1 MGAIV
6 QRILVKWRTLAVAI
20 LAIKLAI
27 VFMSTPSGDFI
38 NWAGVASVAL
48 GLVSRG
54 RIPPV
59 SVAGVYTYMGVVLT
73 PFFWFWTLLPI
84 NHPSLTYANYL
95 GSYSTPAFFLN
106 VFLKTPLFIADM
118 GAGLLVMKLVG
129 TMTGSE
135 TKDRLAFLAW
145 FANPFNIYWINID
158 GAVDVIPT
166 TIVLLAI
173 YLALK
178 DRTFLSG
185 FSLAVGGIL
194 RIFPFL
200 TFPFLLCSPRGRNFR
215 SITYLLLG
223 FLLVPIVGLTAL
235 YITKAGSLEAVALIP
250 SGSYGGGG
258 QPWLLDFL
266 GSSSFN
272 FDKYAPPVAG
282 PDVKSA
288 VVVLVLQL
296 LVCVRFWKNP
306 QGIHLV
312 TASIFA
318 LFIGSLAYAGD
329 PRHFMWVSPLLTV
342 SLAINPNEVWVFLLT
357 FASAFGVTYPFTQ
370 STPLLGTFLGG
381 IFVGAEAIYLL
392 KINQENIQVNAVDS
406 RPVSLRT

>member
-1 MGAIV
+1 M
-6 QRILVKWRTLAVAI
+6 
-20 LAIKLAI
+20 
-27 VFMSTPSGDFI
+27 
-38 NWAGVASVAL
+38 
-48 GLVSRG
+48 
-54 RIPPV
+54 PPV
-59 SVAGVYTYMGVVLT
+59 SAAGVYSYMGVVLV
-73 PFFWFWTLLPI
+73 PFFWLWTLLPI
-84 NHPSLTYANYL
+84 NHPPLTYANYL
-95 GSYSTPAFFLN
+95 FSNSTPAFFLN
-106 VFLKTPLFIADM
+106 LLLKTPLFIADV
-118 GAGLLVMKLVG
+118 GAGLLVMKLVRA
-129 TMTGSE
+129 MTGSE
-135 TKDRLAFLAW
+135 TKGPLSFLAW
-145 FANPFNIYWINID
+145 IANPFNIYWINFD

-178 DRTFLSG
+178 DRSFLSG
-185 FSLAVGGIL
+185 FSLAVGGLL

-200 TFPFLLCSPRGRNFR
+200 TFPFLLFSSRRRNVR

-223 FLLVPIVGLTAL
+223 FLLLPIIVLIAL
-235 YITKAGSLEAVALIP
+235 YVSKAGSLEAVTLIP
-250 SGSYGGGG
+250 TG
-258 QPWLLDFL
+258 QPWLMDFL
-266 GSSSFN
+266 GSGSFN
-272 FDKYAPPVAG
+272 FDKYAPAVAG
-282 PDVKSA
+282 QDVKSA
-288 VVVLVLQL
+288 VVVLILQL

-306 QGIHLV
+306 KGIHLV

-392 KINQENIQVNAVDS
+392 KINQENIHYNAVDS
-406 RPVSLRT
+406 RPLSLRT